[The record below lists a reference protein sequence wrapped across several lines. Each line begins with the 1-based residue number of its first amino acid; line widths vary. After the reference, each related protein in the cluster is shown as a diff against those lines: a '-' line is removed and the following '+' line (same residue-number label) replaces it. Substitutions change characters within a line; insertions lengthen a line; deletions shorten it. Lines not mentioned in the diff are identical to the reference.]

1 MDFVGKEEEL
11 GVGWEWGVDLEKLE
25 GEIGR
30 ENDQNMFYMCVKLL
44 RQ

>member
-11 GVGWEWGVDLEKLE
+11 GVAQEWGVDLEKLE

-30 ENDQNMFYMCVKLL
+30 ENDQNMLNMCVKLS
-44 RQ
+44 RH